1 MAVVYSTLSVTP
13 VVVGILLSVSGS
25 VWSVDCLQTY
35 KLVLWPATFSL
46 DTPPSNTRHESLCFG
61 GTLLWPIL
69 HRYGETVT
77 SLREQNPICT
87 TTTLC
92 YRSPSLLWLFL
103 GGILEKQTYLYF
115 WRQSMLAKL
124 LVLLE
129 ISFLPILGTVQL
141 TEALY
146 ISEYLLSFH
155 LVLGKS
161 WVELWIREEIKE
173 EKKKQR
179 SKPRG
184 MNVRD
189 LDFQSR
195 VEHSELPAWSSREE
209 QFFALIC

>member
-13 VVVGILLSVSGS
+13 VVIGILLSVSGS

-146 ISEYLLSFH
+146 IYLSIC
-155 LVLGKS
+155 LVFTLFWGSHGLNFGFGKKS
-161 WVELWIREEIKE
+161 
-173 EKKKQR
+173 KKKR
-179 SKPRG
+179 KSRG
-184 MNVRD
+184 QN
-189 LDFQSR
+189 Q
-195 VEHSELPAWSSREE
+195 EE
-209 QFFALIC
+209 WMWET

>member
-1 MAVVYSTLSVTP
+1 
-13 VVVGILLSVSGS
+13 
-25 VWSVDCLQTY
+25 
-35 KLVLWPATFSL
+35 
-46 DTPPSNTRHESLCFG
+46 
-61 GTLLWPIL
+61 
-69 HRYGETVT
+69 
-77 SLREQNPICT
+77 
-87 TTTLC
+87 
-92 YRSPSLLWLFL
+92 
-103 GGILEKQTYLYF
+103 
-115 WRQSMLAKL
+115 MLAKL

-155 LVLGKS
+155 LVLGKP

-179 SKPRG
+179 SKPKG